1 MEKSKRIIIAVT
13 IVTVGILF
21 FGIYKMVNVNDD
33 INEGEDISESEN
45 KRENN
50 EFLGFNKEDLKTK
63 KEIAD
68 IIDQYKSEEDL
79 SDEDIALKLDEDYG
93 ETIGKMYRRGL
104 MIDDDFS
111 KEDNKQ
117 ILANY
122 IFIENLSDDNIP
134 NQLKLKPVKEISNPI
149 DHEFGNEE
157 VNKFLKAT
165 DLINNT
171 YDIDMNTYVKDTE
184 GFYDIEGLNLGYP
197 SVDTEFD
204 VKDGE
209 IMVNVSLLS
218 YMNETLNKREAEE
231 LFNKFEDVEVNGKTL
246 EEDKRLFANKD
257 EILKAYNDDDNVMY
271 EGTVMNLTIES
282 KLNDLFEHEFE
293 TFKAEDINSL
303 TDEEFEKANEEI
315 NKAFGL
321 DKESIEEI
329 PNIEINGE
337 DMKLNDSIITR
348 EIEGEDEYEYENDFS
363 INPEIIGSM

>member
-1 MEKSKRIIIAVT
+1 MSKKIVAMIVVGVAV
-13 IVTVGILF
+13 VFFILGASF
-21 FGIYKMVNVNDD
+21 FQSD
-33 INEGEDISESEN
+33 NETNKEVSESEN
-45 KRENN
+45 ERENN
-50 EFLGFNKEDLKTK
+50 EFLGFNEEDLKTK

-79 SDEDIALKLDEDYG
+79 SDDDIALKLDEDYG

-149 DHEFGNEE
+149 DHEFDNEE

-184 GFYDIEGLNLGYP
+184 GFYDVEGLNLGYP

-218 YMNETLNKREAEE
+218 YMNETL
-231 LFNKFEDVEVNGKTL
+231 
-246 EEDKRLFANKD
+246 
-257 EILKAYNDDDNVMY
+257 
-271 EGTVMNLTIES
+271 
-282 KLNDLFEHEFE
+282 
-293 TFKAEDINSL
+293 
-303 TDEEFEKANEEI
+303 
-315 NKAFGL
+315 
-321 DKESIEEI
+321 
-329 PNIEINGE
+329 
-337 DMKLNDSIITR
+337 
-348 EIEGEDEYEYENDFS
+348 
-363 INPEIIGSM
+363 